1 MNVGAGPRTDTGADG
16 KISTRITVN
25 QQLSPD
31 LAQQQVNPVTL
42 PGFDLLTG
50 QNGLFRLNEGTGTP
64 TQGSGLNQVRG
75 LPDRSFQA
83 NPQKVPDRNQP
94 GADRHAPVHELGLPA
109 VQPRLRPGRRRQ
121 PSAPTSSIAPLVSR
135 PPTTSPSAPGATS
148 TTLAVC

>member
-16 KISTRITVN
+16 KVSTRITVN

-64 TQGSGLNQVRG
+64 TQGSGLIQVRG

-83 NPQKVPDRNQP
+83 NPQK
-94 GADRHAPVHELGLPA
+94 
-109 VQPRLRPGRRRQ
+109 
-121 PSAPTSSIAPLVSR
+121 
-135 PPTTSPSAPGATS
+135 
-148 TTLAVC
+148 